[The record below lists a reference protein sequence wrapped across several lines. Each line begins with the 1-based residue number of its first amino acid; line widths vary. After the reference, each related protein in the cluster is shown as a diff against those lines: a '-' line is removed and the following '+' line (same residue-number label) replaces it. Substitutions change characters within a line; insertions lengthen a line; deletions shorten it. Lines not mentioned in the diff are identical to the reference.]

1 MIVALIIVSVLLVVV
16 SFLFIK
22 ILKKVYFLNRDNEQL
37 HQQSCEDRRLI
48 DKYKQNCKDL
58 EKDNRELQAK
68 NNEPEKKSD
77 EEILTKQ
84 LNIIPTYLKPQG
96 IETAIGI
103 EKRLYE
109 DKEYR
114 DMIDKTA
121 CENLGRIIYENHL
134 YEICE
139 DYDIRLEEFNLRYR
153 TWICVK

>member
-1 MIVALIIVSVLLVVV
+1 MIVALIIVSVLLIMV

-22 ILKKVYFLNRDNEQL
+22 NLKKVYFLNRDNEQL

-84 LNIIPTYLKPQG
+84 VNIISTYLKPQG
-96 IETAIGI
+96 IETAINI

-139 DYDIRLEEFNLRYR
+139 DYDIRLGEFNLKYR

>member
-22 ILKKVYFLNRDNEQL
+22 NLRKTSFLKKDNEQL
-37 HQQSCEDRRLI
+37 HQQSCEDRRII
-48 DKYKQNCKDL
+48 DKYKQSCKDL
-58 EKDNRELQAK
+58 EKENRELQAK
-68 NNEPEKKSD
+68 NSESEIKND
-77 EEILTKQ
+77 EEIITKQ
-84 LNIIPTYLKPQG
+84 VNIISTYLKPQG

-139 DYDIRLEEFNLRYR
+139 DYDIRLEEFNLKYR